1 MASAISARR
10 RPTGSSGPVTD
21 VDRLKRFYTDQVGFN
36 AVQQIVIPLGRRPH
50 PRESPGN
57 LYPLWTTG
65 RNR

>member
-36 AVQQIVIPLGRRPH
+36 AVQQIVIP
-50 PRESPGN
+50 PRASASSA
-57 LYPLWTTG
+57 
-65 RNR
+65 